1 MKTKQIVILILA
13 LAAII
18 FAAVFLFNI
27 NNRNIFPAAKVI
39 QTDIESAVQQCEN
52 MKDSLQDECY
62 HLVATKSISSTNLNE
77 SIFLCEKIVDA
88 SFKQDCY
95 NGIYEYARLKAD
107 TDIIT
112 IESICTKINQR
123 EPCENYLTFTILPQ
137 IITDNPENAL
147 DFCRKIIFNQNFCF
161 EQVSQSLAKEDIAK
175 AIEACS
181 LIDLEKDRLVCY
193 NQILLDVPERVNE
206 YPDESISVCQTFSLN
221 VDSCFERIAYALRD
235 SQPVKAVSVCKLIK
249 DSFKEEGCYDTIWL
263 NVPSYVQSDPELSIE
278 ICSRYK
284 SSNAGCYQS
293 IARSLSETSKSWA
306 RRVCEEIEDEGGRN
320 WCLEMY
326 G

>member
-1 MKTKQIVILILA
+1 MKIKAIFVIT
-13 LAAII
+13 AI
-18 FAAVFLFNI
+18 FLFFLIVLFVFNM
-27 NNRNIFPAAKVI
+27 NNRNTFPAAKVI

-62 HLVATKSISSTNLNE
+62 HLVATKGLSSTNLNE
-77 SIFLCEKIVDA
+77 SIFLCEKIGDA

-175 AIEACS
+175 AIEACQS
-181 LIDLEKDRLVCY
+181 ITAENDRLNCY
-193 NQILLDVPERVNE
+193 NQILLDVPERINE